1 MPSYLRETV
10 FVLNVEPYREHDAWI
25 TAYGKNSGKI
35 HAIARGVRKIGAK
48 QIGHLEPLSFAEVM
62 LAKGK
67 AYDHIAV
74 ARALGPVLQS
84 RNRLG
89 ALVVLKAFSE
99 AVDRL
104 TQPGAADPSIF
115 SFIAEVVRAWEGID
129 QEPSAQRGQYALM
142 AAILRLLDLLGIAP
156 PMDECV
162 LCRATLRDDAW
173 MMPRQGSLACNACIR
188 ARRAEFS
195 TAYQITGDT
204 RRVLAWSANASY
216 QQALSVRVPTGVLS
230 QVCEV
235 IQDCLHHA
243 PMQGTFRGHEYLSV
257 LS

>member
-1 MPSYLRETV
+1 MPSYLRETL

-25 TAYGKNSGKI
+25 TAYGKTTGKI

-84 RNRLG
+84 RRRLG
-89 ALVVLKAFSE
+89 SLVVLKAFAE

-104 TQPGAADPSIF
+104 TQPGISDSAIY
-115 SFIAEVVRAWEGID
+115 SFISEVVRTWEGID
-129 QEPSAQRGQYALM
+129 QEPSYQRGQYALM

-162 LCRATLRDDAW
+162 LCRATLRDEAW
-173 MMPRQGSLACNACIR
+173 MMPRQGSLACTSCIR
-188 ARRAEFS
+188 AKRAEYS
-195 TAYQITGDT
+195 TAYQISGDT
-204 RRVLAWSANASY
+204 RRMLAWSANASY
-216 QQALSVRVPTGVLS
+216 QQALSVRVPTRVLNE
-230 QVCEV
+230 VCVV
-235 IQDCLHHA
+235 IHDCLHQA
-243 PMQGTFRGHEYLSV
+243 PMQGTFRGHEFLTV